1 MDLKSRAFTLIET
14 LVAIVILALVI
25 LNVILAFAIDNY
37 ATKMS
42 KHRMIVINLV
52 RSELEK
58 ALAANYGAL
67 SAVSET
73 VYVNEGSGSL
83 AVQKDVKVQD
93 MKQEQDVFG
102 YKKIYVKFV
111 WLERIFSNKTLKEE
125 AVLYVAEH

>member
-1 MDLKSRAFTLIET
+1 MDLKNRAFTLIET

-67 SAVSET
+67 SSVSET

-93 MKQEQDVFG
+93 MKQEQDAFG